1 MAGLTSAGR
10 RHVAQ
15 AILGQPSAPA
25 PLRRAGSATI
35 YASLRAIVVAETPCY
50 DFVVL
55 AVSGIDGLS
64 QSELTGRTMDDLE
77 TEVVRLK
84 AALMHARADLL
95 RHERGAS
102 QGVGTSP
109 VSEQFLAELRAGD
122 EARLEA
128 SRQQDL
134 LNQELSHRLKNT
146 LAMVQAIAS
155 QTLKHVTERHAV
167 DAFRQR
173 LAALGLAHDILL
185 QQSWAAAP
193 IGTVVEKVLA
203 FDAAAFRVKVQ
214 GPDVQLGSKA
224 VLQLSLVLHEL
235 TTNAVKYGSLSVE
248 TGEVALEWQ
257 LDGPD
262 EAKDIL
268 LTWTETGGPPASTPT
283 RTGFGSR
290 LIRTGLGGTGGVE
303 MRYPAEGFFAEFRT
317 PLGLLIRE

>member
-1 MAGLTSAGR
+1 M
-10 RHVAQ
+10 
-15 AILGQPSAPA
+15 
-25 PLRRAGSATI
+25 
-35 YASLRAIVVAETPCY
+35 
-50 DFVVL
+50 
-55 AVSGIDGLS
+55 S
-64 QSELTGRTMDDLE
+64 QSELTGRTVDDLE

-102 QGVGTSP
+102 EGVGTSP
-109 VSEQFLAELRAGD
+109 VSEQLMAELRASE

-203 FDAAAFRVKVQ
+203 FDAAASRVKAQ

-224 VLQLSLVLHEL
+224 VLQLSLLLHEL

-248 TGEVALEWQ
+248 TGEVALAWQ
-257 LDGPD
+257 LDGPE

-268 LTWTETGGPPASTPT
+268 LTWTETGGPPASAPT

-303 MRYPAEGFFAEFRT
+303 MRYRVEGFRAEFRT
-317 PLGLLIRE
+317 SLGLLIRD